1 MTTKTVR
8 MVVTMD
14 VAPDIAPLEARALVR
29 EAIKGKA
36 NDRIKLRSIVSQK
49 TAAMAQAVNQN

>member
-8 MVVTMD
+8 MVVTME
-14 VAPDIAPLEARALVR
+14 VGADIAPLEARALVR

-36 NDRIKLRSIVSQK
+36 TDSIRFRSIVSQK
-49 TAAMAQAVNQN
+49 TAAMAQSATSN